1 MITYKLNKSI
11 LCFLILFTLTGCN
24 TFEKSQN
31 AATSNN
37 VNEISEIVEDVEIK
51 MYEDIMVNFEEIP
64 IVEIEKTLEASTE
77 TQYYFYFGRT
87 TCLYC
92 RKFVIEYSKLL
103 KKVDNFFYIDTEN
116 FSESESSIMKN
127 YGIEHVPAILSATSN
142 DNMELIDIEEF
153 INVITE

>member
-11 LCFLILFTLTGCN
+11 LCCLILFTLTGCS

-51 MYEDIMVNFEEIP
+51 MYEDIMVNFEEMP
-64 IVEIEKTLEASTE
+64 IVEIEKTLESSTE

-92 RKFVIEYSKLL
+92 RKFIIEYSEPL
-103 KKVDNFFYIDTEN
+103 KEVDNFFYIDTED
-116 FSESESSIMKN
+116 FSENESSIMKN

-142 DNMELIDIEEF
+142 DNIELIDIEEF
-153 INVITE
+153 IKVITE